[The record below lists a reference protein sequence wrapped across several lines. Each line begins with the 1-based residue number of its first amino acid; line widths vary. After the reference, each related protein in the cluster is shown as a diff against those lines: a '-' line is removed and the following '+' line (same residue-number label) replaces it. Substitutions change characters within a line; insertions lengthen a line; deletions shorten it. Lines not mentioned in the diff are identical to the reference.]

1 MRNYVK
7 YPKRSTRVNNCCGKF
22 IAKRVRILRKISYAS
37 LVSLFCSVRKNTKLK
52 IRNKNLQCSH
62 QLRVIALSVAIFLIY
77 KFILDVQRMKAVRN
91 RRTSKLASAILLHDI
106 AGSKTFRPRSRIKV
120 ARQVNFQRLMKFQQS
135 LLYANRC
142 AVADGNERI
151 RKFFSF

>member
-7 YPKRSTRVNNCCGKF
+7 YRKWSTRVNNSCSKF
-22 IAKRVRILRKISYAS
+22 IAKDLS
-37 LVSLFCSVRKNTKLK
+37 SVRSLTLLLYLFNSLYKNTKLK
-52 IRNKNLQCSH
+52 IRNKNLQCSR
-62 QLRVIALSVAIFLIY
+62 QLRVIALFVAIFLIY

-106 AGSKTFRPRSRIKV
+106 AGSKTFRPRSWIKV